1 MTGQGV
7 DQEWRVVGI
16 GTLWTVDHH
25 QRASPGL
32 QEDEGLGRH
41 FGTLWTL
48 VAHHRARPGGYL
60 FDQLGTIDFSEGIF
74 RLLDENLYSA

>member
-1 MTGQGV
+1 MLTKSGGW
-7 DQEWRVVGI
+7 DLVGI
-16 GTLWTVDHH
+16 GTLWKVDHH
-25 QRASPGL
+25 RASPGL

-41 FGTLWTL
+41 FGTFKK
-48 VAHHRARPGGYL
+48 VDHHRARPGGYL

>member
-1 MTGQGV
+1 MDRHCEAGMTGRVV
-7 DQEWRVVGI
+7 DQEWRVG
-16 GTLWTVDHH
+16 
-25 QRASPGL
+25 P
-32 QEDEGLGRH
+32 GRH